1 MCRSAG
7 FGTVMISHSRAEGNQ
22 RSDRKGAATHTV
34 MITVMIESVSD
45 VLSAR
50 VSARRYDRR
59 RSALVHGALG
69 YLLALDPSIIP
80 LSAVFDESL

>member
-1 MCRSAG
+1 
-7 FGTVMISHSRAEGNQ
+7 MISHSRAEGNQ

-50 VSARRYDRR
+50 VSGARRYDRR